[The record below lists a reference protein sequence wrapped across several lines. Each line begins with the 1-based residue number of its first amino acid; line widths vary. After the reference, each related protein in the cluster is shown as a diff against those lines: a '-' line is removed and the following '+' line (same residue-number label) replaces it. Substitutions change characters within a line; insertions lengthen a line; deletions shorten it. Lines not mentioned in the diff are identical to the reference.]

1 MFIWQNKRIKHAI
14 VHDIGRTLKSGKNDK
29 SLLIFIK
36 IYIIDLYII
45 FRI

>member
-29 SLLIFIK
+29 SVNLYLDIYNRFINN
-36 IYIIDLYII
+36 I
-45 FRI
+45 